1 MRRATLLAAV
11 LGALTLSAACAPS
24 VPGSA
29 GGSGADTGSG
39 SQTPAGTDRLT
50 IGTTADVVNYNPLV
64 GNSRT
69 DSWVTNLMYPH
80 LTQMDEAGKRV
91 PYLAT
96 EWSYSEDGKTATA
109 KLRDDMKWSDGKQVT
124 ADDVVF
130 SVTSVQ
136 KEKFGVVAGLITA
149 LDKAEAVSPTEVA
162 FHLSRA
168 DGTFLDNVGFWLPI
182 VPKHVFEKAPSVQKF
197 ANDANWVSA
206 GPFKLTK
213 VERGQRYIMERV
225 DGFGPG
231 QPAVKEIVFRV
242 FPDVNTEVLALRNG
256 EIDLIGNVLPPATA
270 TELKNDQQVK
280 LQQIPSL
287 GWAHLQYNT
296 KRKPLD
302 DVRVRQALAHAVD
315 YEAIR
320 AIALKGYA
328 KSSNSSV
335 LTPSLPAYTDPA
347 SKEYAFDPEQSK
359 KLLAEAGVANLSVG
373 MIYDQADPNIARWA
387 PMVRDSAKKAGITI
401 KLQGLERNTYLDKTA
416 KRDFDVYAGSWAV
429 MDNPPANLGLAFK
442 TGGFINYAQVSDPKL
457 DDLID
462 QAQRAL
468 TQEEAKAPIQEA
480 ARIIHDQVYDN
491 VLYVETFNI
500 AHSARWTGFKPMPSE
515 LLSILNPLSLASA
528 KPAS

>member
-1 MRRATLLAAV
+1 MRRGFLLAAAAAI
-11 LGALTLSAACAPS
+11 ALLTACSTPS
-24 VPGSA
+24 VPGSTGQ
-29 GGSGADTGSG
+29 GGSQAPATG
-39 SQTPAGTDRLT
+39 DRLT

-80 LTQMDEAGKRV
+80 LTQMDEAGKRI

-96 EWSYSEDGKTATA
+96 EWSYSEDGKTATV
-109 KLRDDMKWSDGKQVT
+109 KLRDDMKWSDGKPVT

-130 SVTSVQ
+130 AVTAVQ

-149 LDKAEAVSPTEVA
+149 MEKAEAVSPTEVR
-162 FHLSRA
+162 FTLSRP

-206 GPFKLTK
+206 GPYKLTK

-225 DGFGPG
+225 EPFGPG
-231 QPAVKEIVFRV
+231 QPTVKEIVFRV

-256 EIDLIGNVLPPATA
+256 EIDLIGNVLPPSTA
-270 TELKNDQQVK
+270 ADLKSDPKLKLVQV
-280 LQQIPSL
+280 PSL

-296 KRKPLD
+296 KRKPMD

-320 AIALKGYA
+320 KIALKGYA
-328 KSSNSSV
+328 KSANSSV
-335 LTPSLPAYTDPA
+335 LTPSQPDYADP
-347 SKEYAFDPEQSK
+347 SVTEYAFDPAKSK
-359 KLLAEAGVANLSVG
+359 QLLQEAGVTNLSLS

-387 PMVRDSAKKAGITI
+387 PMVRDAAKQAGIEI
-401 KLQGLERNTYLDKTA
+401 KLQGLERNTYLDKTL
-416 KRDFDVYAGSWAV
+416 KRDFDIYAGSWAI

-457 DDLID
+457 DKLID
-462 QAQRAL
+462 EGQRAL
-468 TQEEAKAPIQEA
+468 TRQEAKAPIQEA
-480 ARIIHDQVYDN
+480 AKIIHDQVYDN

-500 AHSARWTGFKPMPSE
+500 AHSIKWTGFKPMPSE
-515 LLSILNPLSLASA
+515 LLSIVNPLSLAA
-528 KPAS
+528 VKPAS

>member
-1 MRRATLLAAV
+1 MRRVILLTALAIAA
-11 LGALTLSAACAPS
+11 AACAPS
-24 VPGSA
+24 VPGQSSSQSA
-29 GGSGADTGSG
+29 A
-39 SQTPAGTDRLT
+39 PANADRLT

-96 EWSYSEDGKTATA
+96 EWSYSDDGKSATV
-109 KLRDDMKWSDGKQVT
+109 KLRDDMKWSDGKPVT
-124 ADDVVF
+124 AEDVVF
-130 SVTSVQ
+130 SVMTVQ

-149 LDKAEAVSPTEVA
+149 LDKAEAVSPTEVK
-162 FHLSRA
+162 FSLKRP
-168 DGTFLDNVGFWLPI
+168 DGTFLDNVGFWLPV

-213 VERGQRYIMERV
+213 VERGQRYIMQRV
-225 DGFGPG
+225 DDYGPG
-231 QPAVKEIVFRV
+231 RPTVKEIVFRV

-270 TELKNDQQVK
+270 AELKSDPKVK

-296 KRKPLD
+296 KRKPMD
-302 DVRVRQALAHAVD
+302 DVRVRKALAHAVD

-320 AIALKGYA
+320 NIALKGYA

-335 LTPSLPAYTDPA
+335 LTPSLPDYVDP
-347 SKEYAFDPEQSK
+347 SSQEYAFDPEQSK
-359 KLLAEAGVANLSVG
+359 KLLAEAGVTNLSLS

-401 KLQGLERNTYLDKTA
+401 TLQGLERNTYVDKSL
-416 KRDFDVYAGSWAV
+416 KRDFDIYAGSWAV

-442 TGGFINYAQVSDPKL
+442 TGGFINYAQVSDSKL

-468 TQEEAKAPIQEA
+468 SPAEAKPPIQEA

-500 AHSARWTGFKPMPSE
+500 AHSAKWTGFKPMPSE

-528 KPAS
+528 KPAG

>member
-1 MRRATLLAAV
+1 MRRAIAFAALAA
-11 LGALTLSAACAPS
+11 ALAACAPS
-24 VPGSA
+24 VPGS
-29 GGSGADTGSG
+29 SG
-39 SQTPAGTDRLT
+39 SSGSSSSQAPASADRLT
-50 IGTTADVVNYNPLV
+50 IGTTADVVNFNPLV

-80 LTQMDEAGKRV
+80 LTQMDATGKRV

-109 KLRDDMKWSDGKQVT
+109 KLRDDMKWSDGKPVT

-130 SVTSVQ
+130 SVSAVQ

-149 LDKAEAVSPTEVA
+149 LDKAEAVSPTEVR
-162 FHLSRA
+162 FNLTRP

-225 DGFGPG
+225 DDFGPG
-231 QPAVKEIVFRV
+231 TPAVKEVVFRV

-256 EIDLIGNVLPPATA
+256 EIDVIGNVLPPATA
-270 TELKNDQQVK
+270 TDLKNDTSVK
-280 LQQIPSL
+280 LQEIPSL

-296 KRKPLD
+296 KRKPMD

-320 AIALKGYA
+320 NIALKGFA

-335 LTPSLPAYTDPA
+335 LTPSLPQWTDPA
-347 SKEYAFDPEQSK
+347 AKEYAFDPEQSK
-359 KLLAEAGVANLSVG
+359 KLLTEAGVANLSLN

-416 KRDFDVYAGSWAV
+416 KRDFDIYAGSWAV

-442 TGGFINYAQVSDPKL
+442 SGGFINYAQVSDPKL

-462 QAQRAL
+462 KAQQSL
-468 TQEEAKAPIQEA
+468 TVEDAKAPIQEA
-480 ARIIHDQVYDN
+480 ARLISDQVYDN
-491 VLYVETFNI
+491 VLYVETFNV
-500 AHSARWTGFKPMPSE
+500 AHSAKWTGFQPMPSE

-528 KPAS
+528 KPAGS

>member
-1 MRRATLLAAV
+1 MRRVTLAAA
-11 LGALTLSAACAPS
+11 LAAALTAIAACAPS
-24 VPGSA
+24 VPGQ
-29 GGSGADTGSG
+29 SG
-39 SQTPAGTDRLT
+39 SSSSSAEQGAPASADRLT

-69 DSWVTNLMYPH
+69 DSWVTSLMYPH
-80 LTQMDEAGKRV
+80 LMQMDEAGKRT

-96 EWSYSEDGKTATA
+96 EWSYAEDGKSATV
-109 KLRDDMKWSDGKQVT
+109 KLRDDMKWSDGKPVS

-130 SVTSVQ
+130 AVTAVQ

-149 LDKAEAVSPTEVA
+149 LDEAEAVSPTEVR
-162 FHLSRA
+162 FKLSRP

-197 ANDANWVSA
+197 ANDKDWVSA
-206 GPFKLTK
+206 GPYKLTK
-213 VERGQRYIMERV
+213 VERGQRYIMDRV
-225 DGFGPG
+225 DDFGPG
-231 QPAVKEIVFRV
+231 RPIVKQVVFRV

-256 EIDLIGNVLPPATA
+256 EIDMIGNVLPPATA
-270 TELKNDQQVK
+270 AELKNDAKVT
-280 LQQIPSL
+280 LQEIPSL

-320 AIALKGYA
+320 NIALKGFA

-335 LTPSLPAYTDPA
+335 LTPTLPDYADPS

-359 KLLAEAGVANLSVG
+359 KLLAEAGQTNLKLG

-387 PMVRDSAKKAGITI
+387 PMVRDAAKKAGITI
-401 KLQGLERNTYLDKTA
+401 ELQGLERNTYLDKTT
-416 KRDFDVYAGSWAV
+416 KRDFDIYAGSWAV

-442 TGGFINYAQVSDPKL
+442 SGGFINYAQVEDPKL

-462 QAQRAL
+462 KAQRAL
-468 TQEEAKAPIQEA
+468 TVEEARTPIQEA

-500 AHSARWTGFKPMPSE
+500 AYSAKWTGFKPMPSE

-528 KPAS
+528 KPAG

>member
-1 MRRATLLAAV
+1 MRRATLLAA
-11 LGALTLSAACAPS
+11 LAALTLSGACAPS
-24 VPGSA
+24 VPGSS
-29 GGSGADTGSG
+29 SGTSG
-39 SQTPAGTDRLT
+39 SQAPAASADRLT

-69 DSWVTNLMYPH
+69 DSWVTDLMYPH
-80 LTQMDEAGKRV
+80 LTQMDEAGKRI

-109 KLRDDMKWSDGKQVT
+109 TLRDDMKWTDGKPVT
-124 ADDVVF
+124 ADDVAFTVNA
-130 SVTSVQ
+130 VK
-136 KEKFGVVAGLITA
+136 KENFGVVAGLITA
-149 LDKAEAVSPTEVA
+149 LDKAEAVSPTEVR
-162 FHLSRA
+162 FHLTRP
-168 DGTFLDNVGFWLPI
+168 DGTFLDNVGFWLPV

-197 ANDANWVSA
+197 ANDSNWVSA
-206 GPFKLTK
+206 GPFNLTK
-213 VERGQRYIMERV
+213 VERGQRYVMDRV
-225 DGFGPG
+225 ADFGPG
-231 QPAVKEIVFRV
+231 QPTIKQVVFRV

-270 TELKNDQQVK
+270 AELKSDPKVK
-280 LQQIPSL
+280 LQQIASL

-296 KRKPLD
+296 KRKPMD

-320 AIALKGYA
+320 TIAMKGFA

-335 LTPSLPAYTDPA
+335 LTPSQPAYMDPT
-347 SKEYAFDPEQSK
+347 SKEYTFDPELSK
-359 KLLAEAGVANLSVG
+359 KLLAEAGVSNLTLG

-401 KLQGLERNTYLDKTA
+401 NLQGLERNTYVDKSL
-416 KRDFDVYAGSWAV
+416 KSDFDIYAGSWAI

-442 TGGFINYAQVSDPKL
+442 SGGFINYGKVTDPKL

-462 QAQRAL
+462 QSQRAL
-468 TQEEAKAPIQEA
+468 SPAEAKAPIQQA

-500 AHSARWTGFKPMPSE
+500 AYSTGWTGFKPMPSE
-515 LLSILNPLSLASA
+515 LLSILNPLSLAAA
-528 KPAS
+528 KPAG